1 MPIELAPLPM
11 AEAQQFWADKVQLG
25 QGEFAK
31 LSAEAKVRAFAVSG
45 IAKGEELNTVFTAMQ
60 RAIDQGA
67 TLEQFKEECAAI
79 FERRGWTGKRAWR
92 IDNVFRTNIQTA
104 YNVGQYKQLSSAA
117 DALPIWKYSAINDRR
132 TRPTHRAM
140 DGRAWPANHPI
151 WDTWFPPN
159 GFRCRCSVVGLTE
172 AQARREGT
180 LVEEADPTNTLVEPT
195 DPDTGARMPA
205 RQLLPDP
212 GFAHN
217 PGKVVYGGMAET
229 HGKGG
234 HLFKPLPNLRGPED
248 YRRPKLANVRPADID
263 DLDES
268 ALLPAGLTDA
278 AYRAEFVARYGEEQ
292 VLTDG
297 MGEPVVLSLR
307 AYQVFKEAGQPEE
320 WKFAKSGHGELIPL
334 LRNVLERP
342 FEVWLTPQ
350 ADGAGR
356 VRLSKRY
363 LGLWKTTDKTRVG
376 GLLVFEVVN
385 GIFQGVTAFA
395 PMAKGRFNLEYVERQ
410 RQGLLLKGK

>member
-1 MPIELAPLPM
+1 MPIELTPLPM
-11 AEAQQFWADKVQLG
+11 TEAQQFWADKVQLG
-25 QGEFAK
+25 PGEFAK

-60 RAIDQGA
+60 RAIDQGT
-67 TLEQFKEECAAI
+67 TLEQFKEECAGI

-104 YNVGQYKQLSSAA
+104 YNVGQYKQLSEAG

-172 AQARREGT
+172 AQARREGIE
-180 LVEEADPTNTLVEPT
+180 VEEADPTNTLVEPT

-217 PGKVVYGGMAET
+217 PGKVYW
-229 HGKGG
+229 
-234 HLFKPLPNLRGPED
+234 
-248 YRRPKLANVRPADID
+248 
-263 DLDES
+263 
-268 ALLPAGLTDA
+268 
-278 AYRAEFVARYGEEQ
+278 Q
-292 VLTDG
+292 G
-297 MGEPVVLSLR
+297 MGEAIADRLEQWQPPVRVQALR
-307 AYQVFKEAGQPEE
+307 DLIEGPVFAHWLAQPEGNFPVGLIDE
-320 WKFAKSGHGELIPL
+320 AAMARTGATVRTVRLPVETAGELADL
-334 LRNVLERP
+334 GAERLGEVLGE
-342 FEVWLTPQ
+342 LAAST
-350 ADGAGR
+350 DGTLATLVNGR
-356 VRLSKRY
+356 AVRLRIEVRD
-363 LGLWKTTDKTRVG
+363 GRP
-376 GLLVFEVVN
+376 LVVVD
-385 GIFQGVTAFA
+385 
-395 PMAKGRFNLEYVERQ
+395 
-410 RQGLLLKGK
+410 